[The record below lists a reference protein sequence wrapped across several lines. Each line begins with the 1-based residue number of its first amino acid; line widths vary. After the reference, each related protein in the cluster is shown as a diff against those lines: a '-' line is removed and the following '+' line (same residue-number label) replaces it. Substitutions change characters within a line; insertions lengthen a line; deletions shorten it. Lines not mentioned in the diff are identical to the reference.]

1 MRRILLAGTMTTL
14 AIGLLG
20 PVLGQES
27 KATTVSLFIF
37 EARVRS
43 FAPGLEATISLSEDQ
58 RTKLGGIYDG
68 VFGTPAVRLANSVL
82 QDTNASLAQRQT
94 ATAIVLQAQADFRTQ
109 SRAVFTDP
117 QRELIDRVYAAFNRV
132 YERAQEQLVKEVT
145 GNFGK
150 ELEQILTSEQKQA
163 MEKHRAELEAA
174 KSQPAATEPAGGK
187 PNEAQPGKTE

>member
-1 MRRILLAGTMTTL
+1 MRQILLAAAMTAL

-20 PVLGQES
+20 PALAQDS

-43 FAPGLEATISLSEDQ
+43 FAPGLEATISLSEEQ
-58 RTKLGGIYDG
+58 RTKLGGVYDG

-82 QDTNASLAQRQT
+82 QDMNASIAQRQT

-109 SRAVFTDP
+109 SRAVFTDQ
-117 QRELIDRVYAAFNRV
+117 QRELIDKVYAAFNRV
-132 YERAQEQLVKEVT
+132 YEQAQEQLAKEVT

-150 ELEQILTSEQKQA
+150 ELEQILTPEQKQA
-163 MEKHRAELEAA
+163 MEKQRAELEAA
-174 KSQPAATEPAGGK
+174 KSQPATIEPAGGK
-187 PNEAQPGKTE
+187 PDEAQPGKTN